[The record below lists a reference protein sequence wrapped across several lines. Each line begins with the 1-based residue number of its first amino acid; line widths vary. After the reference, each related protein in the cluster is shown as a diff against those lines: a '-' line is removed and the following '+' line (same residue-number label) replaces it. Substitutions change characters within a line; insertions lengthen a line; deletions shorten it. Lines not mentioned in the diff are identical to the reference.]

1 MENHILQNK
10 DNNISQSI
18 NMDNNNNNQINES
31 EKKKILQSII
41 NRSLKCSNQTIQKT
55 GGFIESIVSQNK
67 ERLKELCSC
76 GLPDDLPILRSLIWK
91 INFDYLPINS
101 EEWSNVLKTQ
111 RNLYE
116 YYKEQFSIRLKEEI
130 KLLEN
135 FNEKSLE
142 EKKKLEKKTNKIIL
156 E

>member
-67 ERLKELCSC
+67 ERLK
-76 GLPDDLPILRSLIWK
+76 
-91 INFDYLPINS
+91 
-101 EEWSNVLKTQ
+101 
-111 RNLYE
+111 
-116 YYKEQFSIRLKEEI
+116 
-130 KLLEN
+130 
-135 FNEKSLE
+135 
-142 EKKKLEKKTNKIIL
+142 
-156 E
+156 